1 MILEAGGHGN
11 IRNRFDERL
20 HFHIL
25 VFFVFRVSV
34 VAVNVEIRAVVVLD
48 VTDRFVKVV
57 VNIRL

>member
-1 MILEAGGHGN
+1 MLLEAGEHGN
-11 IRNRFDERL
+11 IRNRVDERL

-25 VFFVFRVSV
+25 VFVAFRVSV